1 MAPAMLG
8 DIWPVPVPLPKE
20 SLSGCGELRALVTGN
35 PGVAVGPRK
44 WPTEM
49 LNYMQKVQHERVWER
64 HGCAA
69 RESCSSSG
77 GTVLQA
83 LRIPNITRQ
92 GLSLSLNPQDPKA
105 RISGPVPTSGA
116 RQRTR
121 VAYPPPFPH
130 YLSAWVAVS
139 PPHSYGD
146 RQLASLHMTF
156 SGS

>member
-8 DIWPVPVPLPKE
+8 DIWSVPVPLPKE

-44 WPTEM
+44 WPTKM

-69 RESCSSSG
+69 RGSCSSSG

-83 LRIPNITRQ
+83 PRIPNITRNITRQ
-92 GLSLSLNPQDPKA
+92 ALSYSFALKLLIFISYLKA
-105 RISGPVPTSGA
+105 
-116 RQRTR
+116 
-121 VAYPPPFPH
+121 
-130 YLSAWVAVS
+130 
-139 PPHSYGD
+139 
-146 RQLASLHMTF
+146 
-156 SGS
+156 